1 MSYAHPYRG
10 LRVLDLGQGVAA
22 PYCAQLLATYG
33 AEVIKV
39 EPPEGDWGRSLGS
52 TYAGRQSAVS
62 AVFNRGKKSLVLDL
76 RKDEARAVAR
86 RLALKADILIEG
98 FRPGVAARLGLGY
111 ESLKAENP
119 KLLYVSVSG
128 FGQQGP
134 YAARPCSDSAAQA
147 FSGLIHAARGPD
159 GTPHK
164 STAILSDVS
173 TGLYAYQ
180 ALATALYARRD
191 AAEGRWIDVSLMTG
205 SAALLGHKLAEFML
219 EGGTPRLLNAPAG
232 VYRTADGWIMVTLV
246 REDQF
251 RKLCVILGRPGL
263 AEDPMFATFA
273 ARADHIDKLVPII
286 RELLLAATT
295 DAWLEKL
302 RAADL
307 ICDRINDFGDW
318 LKDGHVQAVGCAVAV
333 EHPGVGTVHVP
344 RTPGAEP
351 ASDDTLGLAPGLGE
365 HSRSVLAD
373 AGWSDA
379 EIDGLIAAG
388 AVAA

>member
-39 EPPEGDWGRSLGS
+39 EPPEGDWGRSLGT
-52 TYAGRQSAVS
+52 TYGGRQSAVS

-76 RKDEARAVAR
+76 RKEEARAVAR
-86 RLALKADILIEG
+86 RLAVQADVLVEG

-119 KLLYVSVSG
+119 RLLYVSVSG
-128 FGQQGP
+128 FGQTGP
-134 YAARPCSDSAAQA
+134 YVARPCSDSAAQA

-159 GTPHK
+159 GTPNK

-180 ALATALYARRD
+180 AVATALYARKD
-191 AAEGRWIDVSLMTG
+191 AAEGRWIDVSLMSG
-205 SAALLGHKLAEFML
+205 SAALLGHKLAEAML

-232 VYRTADGWIMVTLV
+232 VYKTADGWIMVTLV

-251 RKLCVILGRPGL
+251 RKLCAILGQPAL
-263 AEDPMFATFA
+263 ADDPLFATFA
-273 ARADHIDKLVPII
+273 QRADHIDKLVPII
-286 RELLLAATT
+286 RDLLLADTT
-295 DAWLEKL
+295 DAWLAKL

-318 LKDGHVQAVGCAVAV
+318 LKDGHVQAVGAAVSAD
-333 EHPGVGTVHVP
+333 HPGVGTVHVP
-344 RTPGAEP
+344 RTPGAER
-351 ASDDTLGLAPGLGE
+351 ASDDTIGLAPGLGE
-365 HSRSVLAD
+365 HSRSVLVA
-373 AGWSDA
+373 AGWSEAD
-379 EIDGLIAAG
+379 IDSLIASG
-388 AVAA
+388 AVAG